1 MISVVVISKDEP
13 MLGDTLGELSA
24 QELGENFEVVVV
36 DASSG
41 RLDTIR
47 RRFPDVTWIDYPASD
62 QITIA
67 AQRNRGMG
75 AARGEIVVFTDA
87 GCLLSDGWL
96 AALTAP
102 IRQGAEHV
110 TCGETFGA
118 GPWSILYQP
127 KPLPAGSYLKEAS
140 TINLALSRHV
150 IDKVGEFDERFA
162 YGSDIDYSWRVVGA
176 GFRILAVPE
185 AKITAEWG
193 NRRRQMK
200 RSFRYGQACVR
211 LHRKHQTP
219 FLQIVR
225 QGSACRRLPRL
236 PARTATRVTLALLPA
251 PACHPCLA
259 GARSPAARRRGRP
272 PDLWCWR
279 LVGGGA
285 VSIRRKRVLVHP
297 ADSNPYLESLYF
309 ELRGLGVEHRYAG
322 ELTRSHTLNLCLLPF
337 ELVVRRAAG
346 FRLFHLHW
354 VFRFTAPIAP
364 RARLSRKAMRWYLV
378 ALLELLRGLG
388 VRTVW
393 TAHNV
398 LPHEQVFDD
407 DRRARRE
414 LVARCSAV
422 IAHDEVTLA
431 ELSAIGCR
439 LPLTKV
445 IAPGGPEGRERRS
458 RTRRSDGE
466 MLAAGRLRRPCRA
479 LQGSRATDGSA
490 LSANLPIRAFGRD
503 RRRVPRPPARRI
515 ARAAGGV
522 ELRCHRA
529 ALRAV
534 K

>member
-219 FLQIVR
+219 FLQI
-225 QGSACRRLPRL
+225 ARRDPLVVVYPAFLLGLP
-236 PARTATRVTLALLPA
+236 LALLWPFYLLLLVIPA
-251 PACHPCLA
+251 WLARDRQPLAAVVDHLIFGA
-259 GARSPAARRRGRP
+259 GA
-272 PDLWCWR
+272 LW
-279 LVGGGA
+279 
-285 VSIRRKRVLVHP
+285 
-297 ADSNPYLESLYF
+297 E
-309 ELRGLGVEHRYAG
+309 
-322 ELTRSHTLNLCLLPF
+322 
-337 ELVVRRAAG
+337 VVR
-346 FRLFHLHW
+346 
-354 VFRFTAPIAP
+354 
-364 RARLSRKAMRWYLV
+364 
-378 ALLELLRGLG
+378 
-388 VRTVW
+388 
-393 TAHNV
+393 
-398 LPHEQVFDD
+398 
-407 DRRARRE
+407 
-414 LVARCSAV
+414 
-422 IAHDEVTLA
+422 
-431 ELSAIGCR
+431 
-439 LPLTKV
+439 
-445 IAPGGPEGRERRS
+445 
-458 RTRRSDGE
+458 
-466 MLAAGRLRRPCRA
+466 
-479 LQGSRATDGSA
+479 
-490 LSANLPIRAFGRD
+490 
-503 RRRVPRPPARRI
+503 
-515 ARAAGGV
+515 
-522 ELRCHRA
+522 
-529 ALRAV
+529 
-534 K
+534 